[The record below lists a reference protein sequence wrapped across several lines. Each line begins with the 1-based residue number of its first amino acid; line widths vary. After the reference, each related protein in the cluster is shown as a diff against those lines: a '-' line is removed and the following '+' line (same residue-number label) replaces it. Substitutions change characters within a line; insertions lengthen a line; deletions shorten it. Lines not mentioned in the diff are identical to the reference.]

1 MSLKSKKICIG
12 VVLVVAFFIVA
23 VLMMSSVNLFSLSNN
38 KVKVEYSEL
47 LEKIGASSVA
57 KVLSSKDKLKLIN
70 YFYEYQKLKSN
81 IKNLSYDE
89 LNRFLVLGKYLA
101 KYIDP
106 KYLGM
111 SGEVVS
117 SVINRYGDIASE
129 EVISGVAGKLENK
142 EYLLKQVEEIKK
154 QTEDLYDANKISK
167 AACEEILAKLGD
179 IEYHINLSSFGSKN
193 IQLDLNNI
201 AKIISKEK
209 ASYSINADISEL
221 MKIEKSL
228 ELVQKEMDGMKYI
241 SDFVN
246 SGMSSIE
253 KVDIPNIEDMVKLK
267 ERQFST
273 IVNNVDAELLGD
285 ILDIV
290 KKNEVGNVEAVDIEF
305 AKAMK
310 LPNITIEGSIEDA
323 WDMNFDLSSLNVKNL
338 LAPMDVS
345 LISEKSLD
353 DMARSITKIKVPGV
367 YQGDTNV
374 PDVTTTPS
382 PGNTHV
388 PTTTEPTSTASASP
402 SAIPGTTNPSIVPT
416 VPGTTN
422 PSVVPTTVPDVTA
435 SPTILPSDSVV
446 SEDTPTQNTPHPGDE
461 DSAFVPWHMNI
472 NYKAIIAVLVISA
485 LTGAS
490 VVLLRFRKKDNTPQ
504 KKIVYESSDT
514 SEDMQ
519 SNIEKIPISYKER
532 LLTLGLDVLF
542 NMRMACIKDKRER
555 TPREIVNIFLDKYT
569 KCDRNVAKKFL
580 KYYESALFYKLD
592 VSEELYESF
601 SGVCNEIYGI
611 LRKEEEGIT

>member
-38 KVKVEYSEL
+38 KLKVEYSEL

-57 KVLSSKDKLKLIN
+57 KVVSSKDKLKLIN

-89 LNRFLVLGKYLA
+89 LNRFLFLGKYLA

-129 EVISGVAGKLENK
+129 EVISGVDSKLGNK
-142 EYLLKQVEEIKK
+142 TYLLKQVEEIKK

-167 AACEEILAKLGD
+167 VACEEILAKLGD

-201 AKIISKEK
+201 IKIINKEK

-221 MKIEKSL
+221 VNIEKNL
-228 ELVQKEMDGMKYI
+228 ELIQKEMDGLKYI
-241 SDFVN
+241 ADFVN

-253 KVDIPNIEDMVKLK
+253 KVDIPNLEDMFKLK

-273 IVNNVDAELLGD
+273 IVNNVDTELLGD
-285 ILDIV
+285 VLDIV
-290 KKNEVGNVEAVDIEF
+290 KKSEVGNVEATDIEF
-305 AKAMK
+305 AKAIK
-310 LPNITIEGSIEDA
+310 LPNITVEGSIEDA

-353 DMARSITKIKVPGV
+353 DMAKAITKVKVPGI

-374 PDVTTTPS
+374 PDVTITPS

-388 PTTTEPTSTASASP
+388 PTTTEPTSTTSANP
-402 SAIPGTTNPSIVPT
+402 STMPGTTNPSIVPT
-416 VPGTTN
+416 MPGTTD
-422 PSVVPTTVPDVTA
+422 PSVEPTTVPDVTA
-435 SPTILPSDSVV
+435 RPTILPGESVV
-446 SEDTPTQNTPHPGDE
+446 PEDMPHTGDE
-461 DSAFVPWHMNI
+461 DSISVSWYRNI
-472 NYKAIIAVLVISA
+472 NYKAIMVVIVISA
-485 LTGAS
+485 LIGSS
-490 VVLLRFRKKDNTPQ
+490 VVLLRFRKRDNTPQ
-504 KKIVYESSDT
+504 KKIVYESSDA
-514 SEDMQ
+514 SEYIQ

-532 LLTLGLDVLF
+532 LLALGLDVLL

-569 KCDRNVAKKFL
+569 KCDRDVAKKFL

-592 VSEELYESF
+592 VSEEVYESF
-601 SGVCNEIYGI
+601 SGVCNEIYRI